1 MKRFIC
7 SLLTFTCFT
16 LAFSQESAVVDSS
29 ILGSDA
35 APNYVEF
42 TGSYSDGAIS
52 SRDQI
57 RAIGQSLGARM
68 EAEKSEA
75 TPGPV
80 GLGEKYSASRT
91 YGRDKPGADIF
102 YIAENAGVEQI
113 KPLRLMLAGYIENAF
128 AITREESESI
138 AEAVCNWN
146 TNNYNNKEYFSR
158 FYDEASL
165 APFSDKTQSIGLS
178 KDYREWPNS
187 RILIPHKAA
196 GSATISVSS
205 VEKALELQGNQE
217 LQEPLEDVEPKVS
230 EPLEQENKCCNCF
243 PCWHCILLLLI
254 ILLLLVLLLL
264 LYLKYRK
271 QKSELEE
278 LKNQLSKAN
287 STKSESE
294 TEVEPRAR
302 EASDSEPRA
311 SGTSA
316 TKPSEYDG
324 SKAEVQLLEKIKK
337 QNPGHEILLDGSYPG
352 YYKQNVKILFV
363 GKNANGID
371 GAEYSEAMIKAY
383 KAHAIKSK
391 NGTMTPSAHI
401 VHRRS
406 LKYVYG
412 IEHNLPYKA
421 IPKANDLAD
430 IVGNDDG
437 FSFARINVFKNTDES
452 QVEDPSLLQEQIA
465 ILKCDIAIG
474 MKLDEEALKQLG
486 SLQKEAKSGTSTLY
500 TVTDA
505 SGRKYK
511 LINTGIYFSD
521 PKGGDAIL
529 YEEIRRLYKRIV

>member
-7 SLLTFTCFT
+7 TLLTLSCFT
-16 LAFSQESAVVDSS
+16 LAFSQESAELDSS
-29 ILGSDA
+29 ILGSGTTPD
-35 APNYVEF
+35 YVEF
-42 TGSYSDGAIS
+42 NGSYSDGAIS

-57 RAIGQSLGARM
+57 RAIGQSLGSRM
-68 EAEKSEA
+68 EAAKSED
-75 TPGPV
+75 TPEPV
-80 GLGEKYSASRT
+80 GIGEKYSASRT
-91 YGRDKPGADIF
+91 YGKDKPGADIF
-102 YIAENAGVEQI
+102 YIAETAGVEQI
-113 KPLRLMLAGYIENAF
+113 KPLRLMLAGYIESAF

-158 FYDEASL
+158 FYDEASF
-165 APFSDKTQSIGLS
+165 APFSDKTQNIGLS

-187 RILIPHKAA
+187 RILIPHKVA
-196 GSATISVSS
+196 GSADISVDS
-205 VEKALELQGNQE
+205 VEKALEE
-217 LQEPLEDVEPKVS
+217 AQEPQEPKAPTEEVELRAA
-230 EPLEQENKCCNCF
+230 EPLVQEDKGCSCF

-254 ILLLLVLLLL
+254 ILLLLLLLL
-264 LYLKYRK
+264 LLWLKYKK

-278 LKNQLSKAN
+278 LKERLSEAETPHTE
-287 STKSESE
+287 STPSPERSAPASSVAES
-294 TEVEPRAR
+294 PA
-302 EASDSEPRA
+302 
-311 SGTSA
+311 
-316 TKPSEYDG
+316 YDG
-324 SKAEVQLLEKIKK
+324 SKAEIQLLEKIKK
-337 QNPGHEILLDGSYPG
+337 QNPNREILLDGSYPG

-412 IEHNLPYKA
+412 IEHNLPYKD

-430 IVGNDDG
+430 IVGDDDG
-437 FSFARINVFKNTDES
+437 FSFARINVFKNTDEGLS
-452 QVEDPSLLQEQIA
+452 GDSALLQEQIA

-486 SLQKEAKSGTSTLY
+486 TLQKEAKSGSSTLY

-505 SGRKYK
+505 SGRKYR